1 MNCASSI
8 YTYVINVLI
17 QTFHFVNDFHNA
29 KFSQKISFDILKAF
43 PTCFLQ
49 NKKIPK
55 ETNNF
60 QDQTKNE
67 YNIYTK
73 KKVKHP
79 HVFLI

>member
-67 YNIYTK
+67 YIYTQRK
-73 KKVKHP
+73 KLSTP
-79 HVFLI
+79 MFF